1 MQPLFLGKNGKRTPD
16 QDTVLNSCLG
26 GQQARA
32 RVCESIR
39 TSQLPYGQRKFS
51 CYLPIIHQIFI
62 RYSEIQ
68 YIYILYIYYIYTYY
82 IYIIYYIY
90 IYISI
95 YLLQMHCQ
103 AWLRVGQA
111 LGQSSAACA
120 AYALARGGFRH
131 WILVAFAPVVELE
144 FTICNCEVLNY
155 VHSVL
160 CTCNMIII

>member
-1 MQPLFLGKNGKRTPD
+1 MLSSHHSSD
-16 QDTVLNSCLG
+16 
-26 GQQARA
+26 
-32 RVCESIR
+32 
-39 TSQLPYGQRKFS
+39 
-51 CYLPIIHQIFI
+51 IHQIFRNSI
-62 RYSEIQ
+62 YIYYIYIYYIYIY
-68 YIYILYIYYIYTYY
+68 YIYILYIL
-82 IYIIYYIY
+82 Y

-111 LGQSSAACA
+111 LGQISAACA

-160 CTCNMIII
+160 CTCNMIIIYIYVHVHMYTVYCISTCLHSYM

>member
-1 MQPLFLGKNGKRTPD
+1 MDRG
-16 QDTVLNSCLG
+16 NSH
-26 GQQARA
+26 
-32 RVCESIR
+32 VIFPS
-39 TSQLPYGQRKFS
+39 
-51 CYLPIIHQIFI
+51 FI
-62 RYSEIQ
+62 RYSSDIQ
-68 YIYILYIYYIYTYY
+68 KFN
-82 IYIIYYIY
+82 IY
-90 IYISI
+90 IYI

-160 CTCNMIII
+160 CTCNMIIIYMYMYICILYKHVST

>member
-1 MQPLFLGKNGKRTPD
+1 MQPLLNLGKNGKRTPD

-26 GQQARA
+26 GPQARA

-51 CYLPIIHQIFI
+51 CYVPIIHQIFI

-68 YIYILYIYYIYTYY
+68 YIY
-82 IYIIYYIY
+82 
-90 IYISI
+90 I

-160 CTCNMIII
+160 CTCNMIIIYMYMYICILYKHVST

>member
-1 MQPLFLGKNGKRTPD
+1 MLSSHHSSD
-16 QDTVLNSCLG
+16 
-26 GQQARA
+26 
-32 RVCESIR
+32 
-39 TSQLPYGQRKFS
+39 
-51 CYLPIIHQIFI
+51 IHQIFRNSI
-62 RYSEIQ
+62 
-68 YIYILYIYYIYTYY
+68 YIYIL
-82 IYIIYYIY
+82 IYYIY
-90 IYISI
+90 IHNIYIYIYYIMYI

-131 WILVAFAPVVELE
+131 WILVAFAPVELE

-160 CTCNMIII
+160 CTCNMIIKYMYMIVHVHMYTV